1 MHIHFYYTPFPCKFQ
16 RPIWSIF
23 KIGNIYSACFFALCK
38 YNKYAILVLFISD
51 NFDISWYN
59 NISGVIAVEYII
71 DYIVSNYL
79 TLMILLAVI
88 VLMVVNRKENIPA
101 TQLFGL
107 GVSLL
112 VVITV
117 LTAASKSF
125 TLAGTTPELIR
136 LHTISDTLKYIIRPV
151 IILIELCII
160 IQDRKLR
167 IIYSMPAII
176 NAVIFSTALF
186 GSHITFYIDENNY
199 WHDGTDL
206 RHSAYI
212 VQLLYV
218 ILLFIHS
225 ISFFRQK
232 NTKKS
237 AVVVLIVFQSLSVAL
252 LEFLSIS
259 NSITDFLNP
268 ITALCILEYY
278 IYLSTIYQQEIR
290 DEVARKELELA
301 KSDLLVLKNQ
311 LQPHFIYNTLNI
323 IRYMI
328 KSDKNAAL
336 ECVDSFSEYLKAHI
350 KALKME
356 DLIPFEQELAYVRDY
371 ISLVQIDYTRKIDT
385 VYELGVTD
393 FLIPPL
399 CLEPIVENAIDHGIG
414 HKNGTVTLRTFADEN
429 NVFIVIKDSGSSKG
443 KAGYEPVHH
452 GVGLENTRK
461 RIELQC
467 GGTLKLDIKESGA
480 EVTITLPQHGG

>member
-1 MHIHFYYTPFPCKFQ
+1 MYCTHIFIIHLFPANCSDQ
-16 RPIWSIF
+16 S
-23 KIGNIYSACFFALCK
+23 G
-38 YNKYAILVLFISD
+38 LFD
-51 NFDISWYN
+51 NLDISWYN
-59 NISGVIAVEYII
+59 ISGGVALQYIL
-71 DYIVSNYL
+71 DYFVSNYL

-101 TQLFGL
+101 TQLFVL

-112 VVITV
+112 FVITV
-117 LTAASKSF
+117 SNTASKCF
-125 TLAGTTPELIR
+125 TLAGNTPELIK
-136 LHTISDTLKYIIRPV
+136 LHAISDTVRYIIRPV
-151 IILIELCII
+151 IVLIELFII
-160 IQDRKLR
+160 IPYKKFRAF
-167 IIYSMPAII
+167 YSLPAVI
-176 NAVIFSTALF
+176 NALIFSTVFF
-186 GSHITFYIDENNY
+186 GSDIVFYIDENNY
-199 WHDGTDL
+199 WHSGTTNI
-206 RHSAYI
+206 RYSVYYA
-212 VQLLYV
+212 QLIYV
-218 ILLFIHS
+218 ILLLIHS
-225 ISFFRQK
+225 IIFFRQK
-232 NTKKS
+232 NIKKS
-237 AVVVLIVFQSLSVAL
+237 AVVFLILIQSASVAL
-252 LEFLSIS
+252 LEYHNIIGFV
-259 NSITDFLNP
+259 DP

-290 DEVARKELELA
+290 EEVARKELELA

-336 ECVDSFSEYLKAHI
+336 ESVDSFSEYLKAHI

-356 DLIPFEQELAYVRDY
+356 DLIPFEQELSYVRDY

-414 HKNGTVTLRTFADEN
+414 HKNGTVTLRTFADED
-429 NVFIVIKDSGSSKG
+429 NVVIVIKDSGSSKG

-480 EVTITLPQHGG
+480 EVTITLPQHGGKV